1 MCNGFPIFF
10 FLVFLIRV
18 NGREQLTSKWKWVSD
33 RSVCQSVDKFPR
45 NPAFLLIGAEKSGTT
60 SLYEYLG
67 QHQSIRLAAKSKE
80 PYSLVHV
87 LIDGAFNVSLS
98 QYHYAKGQGDASG
111 GLAGEM
117 SGLQVALATQSSLSL
132 KNAEAAFYEYVER
145 AFGHVP
151 MMRSGEITFEASPR
165 YYTYP
170 EMAAPLS
177 QIAPCMRIIMT
188 LREPLRRAES
198 QYWHDICTPGYQ
210 NRLKVTNP
218 FIGGSTSIR
227 ANECRPYA
235 GTPPG
240 FVSLLQVLKMEID
253 LWQRCTAAHGQVPV
267 SLSSDA
273 DVASKEATKRRIR
286 VLWNC
291 LCTPLLVNR
300 TAFSKRRVYFGYLV
314 PGLYALPLERWLDV
328 YPRDF
333 LLFLNFD
340 DWTAKQIGFE
350 ALNRRTFDF
359 LGLQQLMTRKLASP
373 QKLMAAPCFSKSSM
387 YRKLG
392 QRGGIVNGE
401 AGDEQIGNEQAFLV
415 DVYRDI
421 LRPANSLL
429 GDMIGESWGWM

>member
-1 MCNGFPIFF
+1 M
-10 FLVFLIRV
+10 VKK
-18 NGREQLTSKWKWVSD
+18 T
-33 RSVCQSVDKFPR
+33 
-45 NPAFLLIGAEKSGTT
+45 AAA
-60 SLYEYLG
+60 G
-67 QHQSIRLAAKSKE
+67 QRLE
-80 PYSLVHV
+80 
-87 LIDGAFNVSLS
+87 
-98 QYHYAKGQGDASG
+98 
-111 GLAGEM
+111 
-117 SGLQVALATQSSLSL
+117 
-132 KNAEAAFYEYVER
+132 EAYYEYVER
-145 AFGHVP
+145 AFGDAVP
-151 MMRSGEITFEASPR
+151 LRSGEATFEASPR

-170 EMAAPLS
+170 ELARPLLRVL
-177 QIAPCMRIIMT
+177 PCTRVVMT

-314 PGLYALPLERWLDV
+314 PGLYALPLERWLDS
-328 YPRDF
+328 
-333 LLFLNFD
+333 
-340 DWTAKQIGFE
+340 TAPPGH
-350 ALNRRTFDF
+350 AT
-359 LGLQQLMTRKLASP
+359 S
-373 QKLMAAPCFSKSSM
+373 
-387 YRKLG
+387 
-392 QRGGIVNGE
+392 RGGSIPKWS
-401 AGDEQIGNEQAFLV
+401 ARLAIGRQLCRAEICVPPRRVSGCAAFVPHAPRRSRATARSTGRRQCLPSRLSAVPSCISRQADGRIPVLT
-415 DVYRDI
+415 
-421 LRPANSLL
+421 L
-429 GDMIGESWGWM
+429 